1 MLTSFGHLTYCTNIH
16 VGESWIQHFAE
27 IKKNFPSIKQKL
39 SPDNAMGIGLRLSN
53 EASIELIKKENL
65 SDFKKWLAD
74 QDAYVFTM
82 NGFPYGKFHRKV
94 VKDQVHSPDWTTDQR
109 VDYTIRLFHILSAL
123 IPASLD
129 GGVSTSPLSYKLWF
143 KTADLLNATR
153 ETSTKNIIVV
163 IEKLIEI
170 HQSTGKL
177 LHLDIE
183 PEPDGLL
190 ETGNEFIEWFEN
202 EVLPIGIPIIE
213 TKFDVSPQHAENLI
227 KEHLRLCYDVCHF
240 AIGYE
245 PHKQII
251 DDMVNRGIKIGKI
264 QISAALKAKM
274 NLSEENT
281 KSIKESFERF
291 NEPTYLHQVVAKT
304 ADGKLLRYAD
314 LPDALKDNDHRYL
327 EWRAHFHV
335 PVFAKKFGLLS
346 STQDEITEIL
356 TLQKMKPFTKH
367 LEVETY
373 TWEVL
378 PSELKLPLQDSIIR
392 ELQWA
397 KDILDK

>member
-1 MLTSFGHLTYCTNIH
+1 
-16 VGESWIQHFAE
+16 
-27 IKKNFPSIKQKL
+27 
-39 SPDNAMGIGLRLSN
+39 
-53 EASIELIKKENL
+53 
-65 SDFKKWLAD
+65 
-74 QDAYVFTM
+74 
-82 NGFPYGKFHRKV
+82 
-94 VKDQVHSPDWTTDQR
+94 
-109 VDYTIRLFHILSAL
+109 
-123 IPASLD
+123 
-129 GGVSTSPLSYKLWF
+129 
-143 KTADLLNATR
+143 
-153 ETSTKNIIVV
+153 
-163 IEKLIEI
+163 
-170 HQSTGKL
+170 
-177 LHLDIE
+177 
-183 PEPDGLL
+183 
-190 ETGNEFIEWFEN
+190 
-202 EVLPIGIPIIE
+202 
-213 TKFDVSPQHAENLI
+213 
-227 KEHLRLCYDVCHF
+227 
-240 AIGYE
+240 
-245 PHKQII
+245 
-251 DDMVNRGIKIGKI
+251 MVNRGIKIGKI